1 MRKEKWSLVCVH
13 LLSIFQNFFWILA
26 DQFKLLQ
33 HVEEK
38 KACESI
44 GNVDQENAL
53 PSKKIDGRDGDEKV
67 NEEGPASGGETA
79 KSELK
84 KNTDDEKTDVPAV
97 VEAMKTEEI
106 EKAIEPDVSA
116 DDGHK
121 QADSSDQTPISPA
134 PVPETAVEVTEKESV
149 ELPKQSD
156 VPESSTEAL
165 VEKSTENVDAS
176 ASPEPELKEAMNP
189 KVHSETSV
197 VLGSAP
203 EDEIKPEEPSNV
215 AEMEE
220 KQEEKPKEPEATEI
234 AVCAEGEIEKVETLQ
249 AEGTPTVEVPKDE
262 KSLVEP
268 EAGVGLED
276 TKKQECKNDVVEV
289 PSPPPAIGLVKDTDT
304 TSVAKLAENVMK
316 AVDKVKEEKEEE
328 NIKTDESA
336 PAVANNTPDGSGLN
350 SAAEVTKDFLTS
362 GDVGIVTEEKEQET
376 AKGVMPTSAETSR
389 IKDVEEADSNKP
401 IEDSK
406 EPELEVKPVEPTE
419 TNAGNLEKAEE
430 ANEEAP
436 KTDSSN
442 FTAAPKDGGD
452 KVTARE
458 VTKQVVVA
466 NATHRQS
473 TSIISKLKQSIVKVK
488 KAIMRK
494 SPSSKTVSS
503 EGKGEIKVK

>member
-13 LLSIFQNFFWILA
+13 LLSIFQNFFQILA
-26 DQFKLLQ
+26 GQFKLLQ
-33 HVEEK
+33 HVEK
-38 KACESI
+38 KASESI
-44 GNVDQENAL
+44 ENVDQENAL
-53 PSKKIDGRDGDEKV
+53 PSKKIDGRDGEEKV
-67 NEEGPASGGETA
+67 NKEEPASGGETTE
-79 KSELK
+79 SELK

-121 QADSSDQTPISPA
+121 QADGSDQTPISPV
-134 PVPETAVEVTEKESV
+134 PVPETAVEVTEKDSV
-149 ELPKQSD
+149 ELPKQYD

-165 VEKSTENVDAS
+165 VEKPTKNVDAS

-203 EDEIKPEEPSNV
+203 EDEIKPEEQSNV

-220 KQEEKPKEPEATEI
+220 KQEEKPKEPKATEI

-249 AEGTPTVEVPKDE
+249 AEGSATVEVPKDE

-276 TKKQECKNDVVEV
+276 MKKQECKNDMVEV
-289 PSPPPAIGLVKDTDT
+289 PSPPPAIGLVKDIDT
-304 TSVAKLAENVMK
+304 TSVAKIAENVMK
-316 AVDKVKEEKEEE
+316 AEDKVKEEKEEE

-336 PAVANNTPDGSGLN
+336 PAEANNTLDGSGLN
-350 SAAEVTKDFLTS
+350 SAAEVTKDSLTS
-362 GDVGIVTEEKEQET
+362 GDVGIVAEEKEKET

-389 IKDVEEADSNKP
+389 DKDVEEADSNKP

-406 EPELEVKPVEPTE
+406 GPELEVKPVEPTE

-430 ANEEAP
+430 VNKEAP

-442 FTAAPKDGGD
+442 LTALPKDGGD

-488 KAIMRK
+488 KAIMGK